1 MGCLFGWGVSMGWE
15 YSDRD
20 NLLLCQYLPIQNGPR
35 IEVLGKHIQGSHH
48 FQGDPAVGTQEGQ
61 VWPVLKLLEERG
73 VVRSKS
79 PKVKSE
85 RGGV

>member
-1 MGCLFGWGVSMGWE
+1 MDGE

-20 NLLLCQYLPIQNGPR
+20 NLLLCQCPPIQNGPR
-35 IEVLGKHIQGSHH
+35 IEVLGKHIQGSPH
-48 FQGDPAVGTQEGQ
+48 FQGDLAVGTQEGQ

-73 VVRSKS
+73 VVLVRSKS